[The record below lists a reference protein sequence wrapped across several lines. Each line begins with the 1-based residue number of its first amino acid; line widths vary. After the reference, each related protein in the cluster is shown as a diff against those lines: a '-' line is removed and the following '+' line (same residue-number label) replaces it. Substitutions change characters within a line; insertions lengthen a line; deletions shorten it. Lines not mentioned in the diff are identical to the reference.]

1 MFTAK
6 SKQKVCTQYNNIG
19 HWILVKGKLVFK
31 VLVLFTVTA
40 LENEK
45 LLFYLAVTNQF
56 SKTC

>member
-6 SKQKVCTQYNNIG
+6 SKQKVFTQYDNIG
-19 HWILVKGKLVFK
+19 HWILVEGKLVFK

-45 LLFYLAVTNQF
+45 LIFYLAVTNQF